1 MKRLIK
7 RAFLVL
13 AILFVCCLIGFFVW
27 TQQTYAP
34 TKELLRSV
42 GDIEY
47 EDDWVT
53 FKPSGTNKEVGIIIY
68 PGAKVEP
75 EAYGYLGKRLSD
87 AGYTVGIPKFNL
99 NLAMLEANKAKEWIK
114 RKPSIKKWFI
124 GGHSLG
130 GVSAAAFANENPDV
144 IEGVILLA
152 SYPANGDDFSN
163 KDTPILSIYAEK
175 DGLTTKDKIEE
186 TKSLLSRETVLFEI
200 KGGNHAQ
207 FGMYGEQKGD
217 NQADI
222 SARSQQDLIADE
234 MIKWLDNQ

>member
-7 RAFLVL
+7 RVL
-13 AILFVCCLIGFFVW
+13 LSISILLICGFIGFFVW
-27 TQQTYAP
+27 TQQTYEP
-34 TKELLRSV
+34 TKELLKSV
-42 GDIEY
+42 GKVNQDG
-47 EDDWVT
+47 DWLT
-53 FKPSGTNKEVGIIIY
+53 FKPSGIDKEVGIVLY

-75 EAYGYLGKRLSD
+75 TAYSYLGKRLSE

-99 NLAMLEANKAKEWIK
+99 NLAMLETNKAEEWIK
-114 RKPSIKKWFI
+114 QNASIKKWFI

-130 GVSAAAFANENPDV
+130 GVSAATFAHENPDL
-144 IEGVILLA
+144 IKGVILLA

-163 KDTPILSIYAEK
+163 KDTSILSIYAEK
-175 DGLTTKDKIEE
+175 DGLTTKDKIDE
-186 TKSLLSRETVLFEI
+186 TKSLLSRKTVLFEI

-222 SARSQQDLIADE
+222 SAKVQQDLIADE
-234 MIKWLDNQ
+234 MIKWLDKQ

>member
-7 RAFLVL
+7 KAFLVI
-13 AILFVCCLIGFFVW
+13 AVLFVCALIGFFVW
-27 TQQTYAP
+27 TQQTYEP

-42 GDIEY
+42 GDIER

-53 FKPSGTNKEVGIIIY
+53 FQPSGTNKEVGIVLY

-75 EAYGYLGKRLSD
+75 EAYGYLGKSLSE

-99 NLAMLEANKAKEWIK
+99 NLAMIEANKAEEWIK
-114 RKPSIKKWFI
+114 RNPSIEKWFI

-152 SYPANGDDFSN
+152 SYPASGDDFSN

-175 DGLTTKDKIEE
+175 DRLTTRDKIEE

-222 SARSQQDLIADE
+222 SAKSQQDIVSE
-234 MIKWLDNQ
+234 EIIKWLDNQ